1 MSMLIARMRKIN
13 LGTLTIIENHNK
25 RKFKSP
31 LPKEI
36 DTTLTCLNYDLVL
49 DSSISYR
56 KAIIGYILSLIHILL
71 NDVSEYR
78 TYLELKKQ
86 RFKCK
91 SCHKTFVADSLV
103 AEKHCFISQKVRWS
117 VVTRLKKNTSMT
129 EIAYQKNISV
139 SSVYRI
145 MKKFYRSLNPLKQSL
160 PKTLCF
166 DEFKSVRSVSSAMS
180 FIMMD
185 GDTHELLDLS
195 LIHIF

>member
-1 MSMLIARMRKIN
+1 M
-13 LGTLTIIENHNK
+13 
-25 RKFKSP
+25 
-31 LPKEI
+31 
-36 DTTLTCLNYDLVL
+36 
-49 DSSISYR
+49 
-56 KAIIGYILSLIHILL
+56 
-71 NDVSEYR
+71 
-78 TYLELKKQ
+78 
-86 RFKCK
+86 
-91 SCHKTFVADSLV
+91 V

-185 GDTHELLDLS
+185 GDTHELLDILENRRLPYLERYFMRFSSEVREAVQWVVIDMYAPYVS
-195 LIHIF
+195 LVKKVFPNAKLIIDRFHIVLYIGRTFRNQRNKSVA